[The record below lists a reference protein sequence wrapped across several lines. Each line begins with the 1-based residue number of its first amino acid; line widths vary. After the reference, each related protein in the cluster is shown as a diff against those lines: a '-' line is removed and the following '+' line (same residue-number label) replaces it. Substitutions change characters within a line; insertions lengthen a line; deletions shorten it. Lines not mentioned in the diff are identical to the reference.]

1 MMNTEKKEGG
11 SHVEIK
17 VLGSG
22 CAKCNTLEKNVR
34 AALDE
39 LSREDEIVH
48 VSDFVEIASYGVMVT
63 PALVIGKKVVSVGK
77 VLSKEEVKALLER

>member
-11 SHVEIK
+11 SQEEIK